1 MYIKVWVQVDR
12 WLKLGEQFLQFV
24 FSYASI
30 LWPRGTVNGILPFH
44 QYLRF
49 LFFLKIYLSA
59 LPLSTSNA
67 VQTFVFF
74 LRMNLDSFSGA
85 VKCDL
90 FFVCLLIFFLSEQN
104 LLWSLTDFP
113 RKDKQGFARRVT
125 NGMPLKKWC
134 CFQLWVLQWNQSCKD
149 TSIKCILAPLF

>member
-1 MYIKVWVQVDR
+1 M
-12 WLKLGEQFLQFV
+12 QFRRSF
-24 FSYASI
+24 
-30 LWPRGTVNGILPFH
+30 
-44 QYLRF
+44 
-49 LFFLKIYLSA
+49 
-59 LPLSTSNA
+59 
-67 VQTFVFF
+67 FF

-104 LLWSLTDFP
+104 LLRSLTDFP

-134 CFQLWVLQWNQSCKD
+134 CFQLWVLQ
-149 TSIKCILAPLF
+149 